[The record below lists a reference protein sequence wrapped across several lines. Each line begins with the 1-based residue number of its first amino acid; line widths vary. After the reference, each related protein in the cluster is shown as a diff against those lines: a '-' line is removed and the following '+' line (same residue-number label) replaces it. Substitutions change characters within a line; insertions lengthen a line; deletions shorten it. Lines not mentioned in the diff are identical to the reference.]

1 MKKIIIKYLKLFFG
15 KRVVLRPIADTNIY
29 ELNENSYSGNS
40 LQDSNVLIIGND
52 DELIRTAKNKFKD
65 EGCYVAI
72 INNGFDDLQS
82 YSIDCAEATMIGH
95 FDHIVNIIKP
105 DVNQELFKSNRAY
118 NNRDIVRI
126 IYQWLQIEVD
136 YLDKNLEQSTLQVVF
151 IKHQIE
157 YIDILSHSVVN
168 MLRGLARKLLPHG
181 IVANGIITDESIP
194 QDAVVQSL
202 MFITGKYGEVIAGE
216 FIELKK

>member
-1 MKKIIIKYLKLFFG
+1 MQIIKYIKRIFG

-52 DELIRTAKNKFKD
+52 DELIKTAENKFKD

-82 YSIDCAEATMIGH
+82 YSIDCAEETMIGH

-105 DVNQELFKSNRAY
+105 NDDHGLFKLNGMY
-118 NNRDIVRI
+118 NNRDVERV

-136 YLDKNLEQSTLQVVF
+136 YLDKNQDKSTLHVVF

-157 YIDILSHSVVN
+157 YIDVLSFSIVN
-168 MLRGLARKLLPHG
+168 MLRGLARRLLLHG
-181 IVANGIITDESIP
+181 IVANGIIADENIP
-194 QDAVVQSL
+194 QEIVMQSL
-202 MFITGKYGEVIAGE
+202 MFVAGKYGEVIAGE
-216 FIELKK
+216 FLELKQ